1 MNAIINYFADYRKS
15 LFVRMAIYVGFIIST
30 AAATFLMCVL
40 FVMFYRFSKFIA
52 ITFII
57 FPFIVFVIHVFISIF
72 VGTDEEAEENPCYIS
87 DEEAYEIADFERD
100 EAVIPVFDNDEVAL
114 GIAFI
119 IQHGLY
125 LFVKLLFGLIFDRTD
140 LSLFIYGDRFS
151 QPLIKGSIIIAFRFD
166 EHDSVHR
173 QVPPILPIHPRAG

>member
-100 EAVIPVFDNDEVAL
+100 EAVIPVFDNDEVRIAYCPNCGAL
-114 GIAFI
+114 LHDGKPITP
-119 IQHGLY
+119 
-125 LFVKLLFGLIFDRTD
+125 FDD
-140 LSLFIYGDRFS
+140 DI
-151 QPLIKGSIIIAFRFD
+151 FRFCED
-166 EHDSVHR
+166 CGQKLDWDD
-173 QVPPILPIHPRAG
+173 IYF